1 MMQAA
6 DRSNAETA
14 AWLRDAWV
22 RTAGMSA
29 AGRKKAMGVC
39 LAYRLRGL
47 SHEQAQKAGSA
58 ILQALSGHAVAWP
71 VASVGAATAAP
82 ASTAAGSVLS
92 EPLLQR
98 LRAVATLLG
107 GTVTEH
113 STVDEILSAVE
124 RSAHGLVDEVYRVG
138 DNKRFLNVSPEN
150 VLRSVE
156 VRLRHG
162 DDASKLAAQEMFDR
176 LLKSVDPV
184 AAKDYVEEK
193 GLRFGPFHKAALYD
207 AVCEKFAQMSEYHE
221 KGRLVRDF
229 RAMYRS
235 RLAEL
240 AKSEEVTES

>member
-1 MMQAA
+1 MMQEA
-6 DRSNAETA
+6 DRSSVEAA
-14 AWLRDAWV
+14 AWLRDAWG

-29 AGRKKAMGVC
+29 AGRKKAIGVC

-47 SHEQAQKAGSA
+47 SHEQAEKAASA
-58 ILQALSGHAVAWP
+58 ILQTISGRAGTSP
-71 VASVGAATAAP
+71 TGPGTAATATLA
-82 ASTAAGSVLS
+82 TGSVLS
-92 EPLLQR
+92 ESQLQR
-98 LRAVATLLG
+98 LRAVVALLG
-107 GTVTEH
+107 GTVADDVR
-113 STVDEILSAVE
+113 VDEILSAVE
-124 RSAHGLVDEVYRVG
+124 RSAHSLVDEVYRVG

-240 AKSEEVTES
+240 AKSEDVTES

>member
-1 MMQAA
+1 MMQEA
-6 DRSNAETA
+6 DRTSAETA
-14 AWLRDAWV
+14 AWLRDAWG

-47 SHEQAQKAGSA
+47 NHEQAQKAGSA
-58 ILQALSGHAVAWP
+58 ILQTLSGHAATWP
-71 VASVGAATAAP
+71 AASVGAVTAA
-82 ASTAAGSVLS
+82 ATTVAAGPVLS

-98 LRAVATLLG
+98 LRAVGVLLG
-107 GTVTEH
+107 GTVADDDNI
-113 STVDEILSAVE
+113 DEILSVLE
-124 RSAHGLVDEVYRVG
+124 RSAHNLVDEVYRVG
-138 DNKRFLNVSPEN
+138 DNKRFLNVSPEE
-150 VLRSVE
+150 VLKSVE

-240 AKSEEVTES
+240 AKSEGVTES